1 MMSTLMTSAS
11 ETVTYLAGLSG
22 DGTSNNAVM
31 GIVNRVIGA
40 AAIGVAGFFA
50 WKMLHLYF
58 TTDLGKSGGSDTG
71 RAGPGG
77 GGATGSSAFGGPKTK
92 TLLNEAVAFMVA
104 EGLIAS
110 IWALVNYGQ
119 QIIGGVT

>member
-1 MMSTLMTSAS
+1 MSTLMTSAS

-50 WKMLHLYF
+50 WKMLSHYF
-58 TTDLGKSGGSDTG
+58 ASSAD
-71 RAGPGG
+71 AGE
-77 GGATGSSAFGGPKTK
+77 AFGGKKTK

>member
-1 MMSTLMTSAS
+1 MMSAAVTMTL

-58 TTDLGKSGGSDTG
+58 TSES
-71 RAGPGG
+71 PGG
-77 GGATGSSAFGGPKTK
+77 DKGHAFGGAKTK